1 MQEQV
6 ATTCPATTPKQL
18 AALKDGQKPWPE
30 RAITVDYDFHVGEG
44 EDTVEL
50 VGAKEVKHFYYKGAK
65 VYIQSNVRRWLRLGK
80 SDSEIKELVAKL
92 KLVISTG
99 TRKTVAEKIG
109 DLFKGMS
116 REQKVAHILEL
127 RKTAGLDEGKGA
139 DPKVASS

>member
-6 ATTCPATTPKQL
+6 ATTCPAAT
-18 AALKDGQKPWPE
+18 AAQIAKLKEGQKPWPE
-30 RAITVDYDFHVGEG
+30 RAITVDYDFYVGEG
-44 EDTVEL
+44 ENTVEL
-50 VGAKEVKHFYYKGAK
+50 VGEKEVRHFFYKGAK
-65 VYIQSNVRRWLRLGK
+65 VNLQSNVRRWLRAGK
-80 SDSEIKELVAKL
+80 SDNEIKELVTKF